1 MHILFYFCENMSH
14 CIAYC
19 SKLNKK
25 MSKNSITIHDIAK
38 ELKISASTV
47 SRALNDNPR
56 ISEKTKEEIKRVAH
70 DLGYQPNVMAS
81 NLRNRK
87 SNTIGIVVP
96 LINRH
101 FFSSFISGVEDVAF
115 KLGYSAIIS
124 QSKDLLANEKQIVH
138 SMFSNRVDGII
149 ASISMQTDVFD
160 HFHVFEASGTPIVFF
175 DRVIPQLKSHKIVVD
190 DFGVGF
196 KATQHLIDQG
206 YKRIAHL
213 AGPTV
218 LHTYNDRMS
227 GYKSALAENGMEQKD
242 EYIIYSRLT
251 RIDGQDAIEQL
262 MSLPTPPDALF
273 CGNDTSALSVLSY
286 LKEHGVSVP
295 QEFGL
300 IGFSDE
306 PASALVTPSI
316 STLKQPAYEMG
327 VKAAEL
333 LISEI
338 ENRQHAGVHQRIVV
352 PTELIVRES
361 SSRIKKEV

>member
-1 MHILFYFCENMSH
+1 MNKEN
-14 CIAYC
+14 A
-19 SKLNKK
+19 
-25 MSKNSITIHDIAK
+25 ITIHDIAK

-56 ISEKTKEEIKRVAH
+56 ISEKTKDKIKKMARE
-70 DLGYQPNVMAS
+70 LGYQPNVMAS

-101 FFSSFISGVEDVAF
+101 FFSTFISGVEDVAF
-115 KLGYSAIIS
+115 KLGYSAMIA
-124 QSKDLLANEKQIVH
+124 QSKDLLANEKQIVQ

-149 ASISMQTDVFD
+149 ASISMQTDEFEHFD
-160 HFHVFEASGTPIVFF
+160 LFETSKTPIVFF
-175 DRVIPQLKSHKIVVD
+175 DRVVPQLKSHKIVVD

-196 KATQHLIDQG
+196 QATQHLINQG

-218 LHTYNDRMS
+218 LHTYKDRMG
-227 GYKSALAENGMEQKD
+227 GYQSALLKNGLAVCPD
-242 EYIIYSRLT
+242 YIIHNRLT
-251 RIDGQDAIEQL
+251 RIDGYDAIKQL
-262 MSLPTPPDALF
+262 LALPNPPDALF

-286 LKEHGVSVP
+286 LKEVGVKVP

-316 STLKQPAYEMG
+316 STLKQPAYDMG
-327 VKAAEL
+327 EKAAEL

-338 ENRQHAGVHQRIVV
+338 ESKQTSPEHQTIVM

-361 SSRIKKEV
+361 SRRK